1 MYPPPG
7 PRLNPK
13 LFDRRIRTALGLSI
27 DEPKVY
33 YTPMNYGKV
42 GKSPLPSQLS
52 EAQIN
57 QAIAS
62 ALFPSI
68 QSKKAV
74 KAFHDSLS
82 DHYMLRIIKQSI
94 YHDVFYK
101 FVDNNNLPAGLPVVV
116 NASSENVKNKIV
128 ETLEETRLSEIVKEI
143 LDATLYLGEYLLFFD
158 DENFQVDE
166 TFLDQTS
173 WRAVYQ
179 RGALSKIVAYSNVKD
194 DIESMKDKAIIFRIK
209 YLPFKIPVLGE
220 DEYPFYAYIG
230 QGIIGIEI
238 LNLINT
244 IRLIETL
251 LPINQVLN
259 VAAGQLVY
267 ARFPEGPT
275 NIGEAFDIARQYER
289 LLNASVETSSNTT
302 GGPIS
307 IQDIIS
313 SVAKWRVIPLFG
325 DKGSLEPRELPRPNP
340 IDVQTINYF
349 KQALADAIPLP
360 SSYLGV
366 LESGGEGP
374 DRNKLAQYYT
384 MITEIRSAIADLA
397 DVVISKAIHFKK
409 IRISGEYSILPIQVS
424 GILEN
429 QMGDYFELASFVM
442 DSISRSILS
451 IADVRDRSAEYVN
464 MEIMGKILNQLFYPL
479 TLGDKLI
486 KIESLSSSEEEEIGG
501 EEEVSLPPEEEEIP
515 PEEGEEL
522 PPEEEEFPGGEEE
535 NEGNPEEGE
544 TSSPEEDG
552 GRNRPKKGG
561 KKDEET
567 TLSNDFLDN
576 LFR

>member
-1 MYPPPG
+1 M
-7 PRLNPK
+7 
-13 LFDRRIRTALGLSI
+13 ALGLSI

-33 YTPMNYGKV
+33 YTPMNYGKI
-42 GKSPLPSQLS
+42 GKTPLPSQAS

-101 FVDNNNLPAGLPVVV
+101 FVDNNYLPAGLPIVI
-116 NASSENVKNKIV
+116 NASSESVKNKII
-128 ETLEETRLSEIVKEI
+128 EALEETRLSEVVKEI

-158 DENFQVDE
+158 DENFQIDE

-179 RGALSKIVAYSNVKD
+179 RGSLSKIVVYSNASN
-194 DIESMKDKAIIFRIK
+194 DIESMKDKAIIFRVK
-209 YLPFKIPVLGE
+209 YLPLKLPVLGE
-220 DEYPFYAYIG
+220 DDYPFYAYVG

-275 NIGEAFDIARQYER
+275 NIGEAFEIARQYER
-289 LLNASVETSSNTT
+289 LLNASVEISSNTT

-340 IDVQTINYF
+340 IDIQTINYF

-397 DVVISKAIHFKK
+397 EVVISKAIRFKK
-409 IRISGEYSILPIQVS
+409 LRISGEYSILPIQVS

-451 IADVRDRSAEYVN
+451 IADVRDRSSEYVN

-479 TLGDKLI
+479 TLGEELI
-486 KIESLSSSEEEEIGG
+486 KTESLYPRDEEEIVG
-501 EEEVSLPPEEEEIP
+501 EEEVPLLPEEPEEEEIP
-515 PEEGEEL
+515 PEEEEEL
-522 PPEEEEFPGGEEE
+522 PPEEEEAPPSSEEGGE
-535 NEGNPEEGE
+535 
-544 TSSPEEDG
+544 SQ
-552 GRNRPKKGG
+552 PKKGG

-567 TLSNDFLDN
+567 VISNDFLDN

>member
-33 YTPMNYGKV
+33 YTPLNYGRV
-42 GKSPLPSQLS
+42 GKDSAQSQVS
-52 EAQIN
+52 ESQIN

-68 QSKKAV
+68 QNKKAV
-74 KAFHDSLS
+74 KSFHDSLS
-82 DHYMLRIIKQSI
+82 DHYMLRLVKQSI

-101 FVDNNNLPAGLPVVV
+101 FVDNNHLPAGLPITIK
-116 NASSENVKNKIV
+116 ASSDKLKGKII
-128 ETLEETRLSEIVKEI
+128 ETLEKLRLSEIVKEI

-158 DENFQVDE
+158 EDEFQIDE
-166 TFLDQTS
+166 TIIDQTS

-179 RGALSKIVAYSNVKD
+179 RGALSKVVVYGNVRE
-194 DIESMKDKAIIFRIK
+194 DIESKKDRAIVFRIK
-209 YLPFKIPVLGE
+209 YLPLKLPVLGS

-289 LLNASVETSSNTT
+289 LLNSSVETSSNTT
-302 GGPIS
+302 GGPVS

-340 IDVQTINYF
+340 IDIQTINYF

-360 SSYLGV
+360 ASYLGIQ
-366 LESGGEGP
+366 ESGGEGP

-397 DVVISKAIHFKK
+397 EVVISKAISFKK
-409 IRISGEYSILPIQVS
+409 LRLSGEYSILPIQVS

-451 IADVRDRSAEYVN
+451 IADVRDRSSDYVN
-464 MEIMGKILNQLFYPL
+464 MEIMGRILNQLFQPL
-479 TLGDKLI
+479 TLGDNLI
-486 KIESLSSSEEEEIGG
+486 NTESLSRGEEEIPEEPTSEEPSPFASEEEEEAI
-501 EEEVSLPPEEEEIP
+501 PPEEEENVELETPEGEEAP
-515 PEEGEEL
+515 PEEEGEEK
-522 PPEEEEFPGGEEE
+522 
-535 NEGNPEEGE
+535 
-544 TSSPEEDG
+544 EEDEATQ
-552 GRNRPKKGG
+552 PKRRS
-561 KKDEET
+561 KKKEEET

>member
-1 MYPPPG
+1 M
-7 PRLNPK
+7 
-13 LFDRRIRTALGLSI
+13 ALGLSI
-27 DEPKVY
+27 DEPKTY
-33 YTPMNYGKV
+33 YTPINYGRLSKT
-42 GKSPLPSQLS
+42 PLPSQVS

-57 QAIAS
+57 QSLAS

-68 QSKKAV
+68 QTKKAV

-82 DHYMLRIIKQSI
+82 DHYMLRLIKQSI

-101 FVDNNNLPAGLPVVV
+101 FVDNNHLPAGLPVSIE
-116 NASSENVKNKIV
+116 ASNERLKNKII
-128 ETLEETRLSEIVKEI
+128 ETLEEIRLSDIVKEI

-158 DENFQVDE
+158 EENFQIDE
-166 TFLDQTS
+166 TFIDQTS

-179 RGALSKIVAYSNVKD
+179 RGSLSKIVIYSNTQE

-209 YLPFKIPVLGE
+209 YLPLKLPVIGS

-259 VAAGQLVY
+259 VAAGQLIY

-275 NIGEAFDIARQYER
+275 NVGEAFDIARQYER

-302 GGPIS
+302 GGPVS

-340 IDVQTINYF
+340 IDTQTIAYF

-360 SSYLGV
+360 ASYLGIP
-366 LESGGEGP
+366 EAGGEGP

-397 DVVISKAIHFKK
+397 EIVISKAISYKK
-409 IRISGEYSILPIQVS
+409 LRVSGEYSILPIQVS

-451 IADVRDRSAEYVN
+451 IADVRDRSSDYVN
-464 MEIMGKILNQLFYPL
+464 LDIMGRILNQLFYPL
-479 TLGDKLI
+479 TLGEDLI
-486 KIESLSSSEEEEIGG
+486 KTDSLMEGDEEQVLSGEEVFPEEETSFGEEEEPSPLGGEGGEEIEEPGEGELPEEPSSEE
-501 EEEVSLPPEEEEIP
+501 S
-515 PEEGEEL
+515 EG
-522 PPEEEEFPGGEEE
+522 
-535 NEGNPEEGE
+535 EEGE
-544 TSSPEEDG
+544 TSLG
-552 GRNRPKKGG
+552 KG
-561 KKDEET
+561 KKKEEKT
-567 TLSNDFLDN
+567 TLSDDFIDG

>member
-1 MYPPPG
+1 M
-7 PRLNPK
+7 
-13 LFDRRIRTALGLSI
+13 
-27 DEPKVY
+27 
-33 YTPMNYGKV
+33 
-42 GKSPLPSQLS
+42 PSQVS
-52 EAQIN
+52 ESQIN

-74 KAFHDSLS
+74 KTFHDSLA

-101 FVDNNNLPAGLPVVV
+101 FVDNNHLPAGLPIVI
-116 NASSENVKNKIV
+116 NASSESVKNKII

-158 DENFQVDE
+158 DENFQLDE
-166 TFLDQTS
+166 TFLDQIS

-179 RGALSKIVAYSNVKD
+179 RGVLSKIVVYSNVKD
-194 DIESMKDKAIIFRIK
+194 DIESMKDKAIIFRVK
-209 YLPFKIPVLGE
+209 YLPLKLPVLGE
-220 DEYPFYAYIG
+220 DEYPFYAYVG

-302 GGPIS
+302 AGGPVS
-307 IQDIIS
+307 IQDIIT

-366 LESGGEGP
+366 PETGGEGP

-397 DVVISKAIHFKK
+397 EVVVSKAIYFKK

-451 IADVRDRSAEYVN
+451 IADVRDRSSDYVN
-464 MEIMGKILNQLFYPL
+464 MEVMGRILNQLFYPL
-479 TLGDKLI
+479 TLGDELI
-486 KIESLSSSEEEEIGG
+486 KTESLSSREEEIGG
-501 EEEVSLPPEEEEIP
+501 EEEFSLPPEEETP

-522 PPEEEEFPGGEEE
+522 SPEEGGFPGGSEESE
-535 NEGNPEEGE
+535 EGPEEGE
-544 TSSPEEDG
+544 TPSSEEEAG
-552 GRNRPKKGG
+552 KNRPKKGS

>member
-1 MYPPPG
+1 M
-7 PRLNPK
+7 
-13 LFDRRIRTALGLSI
+13 SI

-33 YTPMNYGKV
+33 YTPMNYGKA
-42 GKSPLPSQLS
+42 GKNPLPRQFS

-101 FVDNNNLPAGLPVVV
+101 FVDNNYLPAGLPIVID
-116 NASSENVKNKIV
+116 ASSESLKNKII

-158 DENFQVDE
+158 DENFQIDE
-166 TFLDQTS
+166 TFLDQIS

-179 RGALSKIVAYSNVKD
+179 RGVLSKIVVYSNVKD

-209 YLPFKIPVLGE
+209 YLPLKIPVLGE

-307 IQDIIS
+307 IQDIIT

-366 LESGGEGP
+366 PESGGEGP

-397 DVVISKAIHFKK
+397 EIVISKAIHFKK
-409 IRISGEYSILPIQVS
+409 LRISGEYSILPIQVS

-451 IADVRDRSAEYVN
+451 IADVRDRSSGYVN
-464 MEIMGKILNQLFYPL
+464 MEIMGRILNQLFYPL
-479 TLGDKLI
+479 TLGEELI
-486 KIESLSSSEEEEIGG
+486 KIESLSSGEEEELGG

-522 PPEEEEFPGGEEE
+522 PSEEEELLGGEEE
-535 NEGNPEEGE
+535 SEENPEEGE
-544 TSSPEEDG
+544 TSSSEKE
-552 GRNRPKKGG
+552 GG
-561 KKDEET
+561 KKRPKIGGKKNEET

-576 LFR
+576 LFL

>member
-1 MYPPPG
+1 M
-7 PRLNPK
+7 
-13 LFDRRIRTALGLSI
+13 ALGLSI

-42 GKSPLPSQLS
+42 GKNPLPSQVS
-52 EAQIN
+52 ESQIN

-101 FVDNNNLPAGLPVVV
+101 FVDNNYLPAGLPIVVD
-116 NASSENVKNKIV
+116 ASSESLKNKII
-128 ETLEETRLSEIVKEI
+128 ETLEEIRLSEIVKEI

-158 DENFQVDE
+158 DENFQIDE
-166 TFLDQTS
+166 TFLDQVS

-179 RGALSKIVAYSNVKD
+179 RGALSKIVVYSNVSN

-209 YLPFKIPVLGE
+209 YLPLKLPVLGE
-220 DEYPFYAYIG
+220 DEYPFYAYVG

-259 VAAGQLVY
+259 VAAGQLIY

-275 NIGEAFDIARQYER
+275 NVGEAFDLARQYER
-289 LLNASVETSSNTT
+289 LLNASVEVSSGTT

-307 IQDIIS
+307 IQDIIT

-366 LESGGEGP
+366 PESGGEGP

-397 DVVISKAIHFKK
+397 EVVISKAVHFKK
-409 IRISGEYSILPIQVS
+409 LRISGEYSILPIQVS

-451 IADVRDRSAEYVN
+451 IADVRDRSSDYVN

-479 TLGDKLI
+479 TLGEELI

-501 EEEVSLPPEEEEIP
+501 EEEETFLPPEEETQ

-522 PPEEEEFPGGEEE
+522 PPEEEGLPEEE
-535 NEGNPEEGE
+535 EGNEENPEEG
-544 TSSPEEDG
+544 G
-552 GRNRPKKGG
+552 GKNRPKRGG
-561 KKDEET
+561 KKNEET

>member
-13 LFDRRIRTALGLSI
+13 LFDRRIRMALGLSI

-33 YTPMNYGKV
+33 YTPVNYGKV
-42 GKSPLPSQLS
+42 GKTPLPSQVQES
-52 EAQIN
+52 QIN

-101 FVDNNNLPAGLPVVV
+101 FVDNNQLPAGLPVVI
-116 NASSENVKNKIV
+116 NASSERVKNKII
-128 ETLEETRLSEIVKEI
+128 ETLEETRLSDIVKEI

-158 DENFQVDE
+158 DENFQLDE

-179 RGALSKIVAYSNVKD
+179 RGALSKIVVYSNVSE

-209 YLPFKIPVLGE
+209 YLPLKLPVLGQ
-220 DEYPFYAYIG
+220 DEYPFYAYVG
-230 QGIIGIEI
+230 QGIISIEI

-340 IDVQTINYF
+340 IDIQTINYF

-366 LESGGEGP
+366 TETGGEGP

-397 DVVISKAIHFKK
+397 EVVVSKAIHFKK
-409 IRISGEYSILPIQVS
+409 IRISGEYS
-424 GILEN
+424 
-429 QMGDYFELASFVM
+429 
-442 DSISRSILS
+442 
-451 IADVRDRSAEYVN
+451 
-464 MEIMGKILNQLFYPL
+464 
-479 TLGDKLI
+479 
-486 KIESLSSSEEEEIGG
+486 
-501 EEEVSLPPEEEEIP
+501 
-515 PEEGEEL
+515 
-522 PPEEEEFPGGEEE
+522 
-535 NEGNPEEGE
+535 
-544 TSSPEEDG
+544 
-552 GRNRPKKGG
+552 
-561 KKDEET
+561 
-567 TLSNDFLDN
+567 
-576 LFR
+576 

>member
-1 MYPPPG
+1 M
-7 PRLNPK
+7 
-13 LFDRRIRTALGLSI
+13 ALGLSI

-42 GKSPLPSQLS
+42 GKTPLPSQVS

-101 FVDNNNLPAGLPVVV
+101 FVDNNHLPAGLPIVI
-116 NASSENVKNKIV
+116 NASSEKLKNKII
-128 ETLEETRLSEIVKEI
+128 ETLEETRLSDIVKEI
-143 LDATLYLGEYLLFFD
+143 LDSTLYLGEYLLFFD
-158 DENFQVDE
+158 NENFQIDE

-179 RGALSKIVAYSNVKD
+179 RGVLSKIVTYSNVKE
-194 DIESMKDKAIIFRIK
+194 DIESMKDRAIIFRIK
-209 YLPFKIPVLGE
+209 YLPFKLPVLGE
-220 DEYPFYAYIG
+220 DEYPFYAYVG

-289 LLNASVETSSNTT
+289 LLNASVETSSSTT

-340 IDVQTINYF
+340 IDTQTINYF

-366 LESGGEGP
+366 PESGGEGP

-397 DVVISKAIHFKK
+397 EVVISKAVYFKK
-409 IRISGEYSILPIQVS
+409 LHISGEYSIFPIQVS

-451 IADVRDRSAEYVN
+451 IADVRDRSSDYVN
-464 MEIMGKILNQLFYPL
+464 MEIMGKILNQLFHPL
-479 TLGDKLI
+479 TLGEELV

-501 EEEVSLPPEEEEIP
+501 EEEVSLLPEEPEEETQ
-515 PEEGEEL
+515 PEEAEEL
-522 PPEEEEFPGGEEE
+522 PPEEEESP
-535 NEGNPEEGE
+535 EGE
-544 TSSPEEDG
+544 ASSPEEG
-552 GRNRPKKGG
+552 GVENKSKRRG
-561 KKDEET
+561 KKNEET
-567 TLSNDFLDN
+567 TLSDDFLDN

>member
-1 MYPPPG
+1 
-7 PRLNPK
+7 
-13 LFDRRIRTALGLSI
+13 
-27 DEPKVY
+27 
-33 YTPMNYGKV
+33 
-42 GKSPLPSQLS
+42 
-52 EAQIN
+52 
-57 QAIAS
+57 
-62 ALFPSI
+62 
-68 QSKKAV
+68 
-74 KAFHDSLS
+74 
-82 DHYMLRIIKQSI
+82 MLRIIKQSI

-101 FVDNNNLPAGLPVVV
+101 FVDNNYLPAGLPIVID
-116 NASSENVKNKIV
+116 ASSESLKNKII

-158 DENFQVDE
+158 DENFQIDE
-166 TFLDQTS
+166 TFLDQIS

-179 RGALSKIVAYSNVKD
+179 RGVLSKIVVYSNVKD

-209 YLPFKIPVLGE
+209 YLPLKIPVLGE

-307 IQDIIS
+307 IQDIIT

-366 LESGGEGP
+366 PESGGEGP

-397 DVVISKAIHFKK
+397 EIVISKAIHFKK
-409 IRISGEYSILPIQVS
+409 LRISGEYSILPIQVS

-451 IADVRDRSAEYVN
+451 IADVRDRSSGYVN
-464 MEIMGKILNQLFYPL
+464 MEIMGRILNQLFYPL
-479 TLGDKLI
+479 TLGEELI
-486 KIESLSSSEEEEIGG
+486 KIESLSSGEEEELGG

-522 PPEEEEFPGGEEE
+522 PSEEEELLGGEEE
-535 NEGNPEEGE
+535 SEENPEEGE
-544 TSSPEEDG
+544 TSSSEKE
-552 GRNRPKKGG
+552 GG
-561 KKDEET
+561 KKRPKIGGKKNEET

-576 LFR
+576 LFL

>member
-1 MYPPPG
+1 
-7 PRLNPK
+7 
-13 LFDRRIRTALGLSI
+13 
-27 DEPKVY
+27 
-33 YTPMNYGKV
+33 
-42 GKSPLPSQLS
+42 
-52 EAQIN
+52 
-57 QAIAS
+57 
-62 ALFPSI
+62 
-68 QSKKAV
+68 
-74 KAFHDSLS
+74 
-82 DHYMLRIIKQSI
+82 
-94 YHDVFYK
+94 
-101 FVDNNNLPAGLPVVV
+101 
-116 NASSENVKNKIV
+116 
-128 ETLEETRLSEIVKEI
+128 
-143 LDATLYLGEYLLFFD
+143 
-158 DENFQVDE
+158 
-166 TFLDQTS
+166 
-173 WRAVYQ
+173 
-179 RGALSKIVAYSNVKD
+179 
-194 DIESMKDKAIIFRIK
+194 MKDKAIVFRVK
-209 YLPFKIPVLGE
+209 YLPLKLPVLGE
-220 DEYPFYAYIG
+220 DGYPFYAYVG

-275 NIGEAFDIARQYER
+275 NVGEAFDIARQYER

-302 GGPIS
+302 GGPVS

-340 IDVQTINYF
+340 IDTQTINYF
-349 KQALADAIPLP
+349 KQALADSIPLP

-366 LESGGEGP
+366 LETGGEGP

-397 DVVISKAIHFKK
+397 EVVISKAVYFKK
-409 IRISGEYSILPIQVS
+409 LRISGDYSILPIQVS

-451 IADVRDRSAEYVN
+451 IADVRDRSSEYVN

-479 TLGDKLI
+479 TLGDNLV
-486 KIESLSSSEEEEIGG
+486 KIESLSSNEEEAGG
-501 EEEVSLPPEEEEIP
+501 EEEAPLPPEEPEEEEQPEEGEETPPEEEES
-515 PEEGEEL
+515 PE
-522 PPEEEEFPGGEEE
+522 GEEE
-535 NEGNPEEGE
+535 NEGKPEEGE
-544 TSSPEEDG
+544 TSSPKEEG
-552 GRNRPKKGG
+552 GENKPKKGG
-561 KKDEET
+561 KKNEET
-567 TLSNDFLDN
+567 TLSDDFLDN